1 MKKLILFGNGK
12 IADVVFYYFNN
23 HSKYNV
29 VAFTCDRDF
38 IVTPQFNGLPVI
50 PFEEI
55 EERFPPSDY
64 CMFIAIGYQDLN
76 NLRTK
81 KYMAAKEKGYNIIS
95 FIHPQ
100 TDVPNNVEIGENT
113 IIMNNAVVQP
123 CVKIG
128 NNVFVWGGTVIG
140 HHSIVGDN
148 CWLTSSTN
156 VSGNVVIGKNCF
168 FGINATLGH
177 SIKIGDNCFIGANAL
192 QVKNLANDK
201 VVIAESSKVI
211 KLSSKDFLRF
221 SNFGDL

>member
-23 HSKYNV
+23 DSSYK
-29 VAFTCDRDF
+29 VATFTCDRKF
-38 IVTPQFNGLPVI
+38 IASPQFNGLPVI
-50 PFEEI
+50 AFEEI
-55 EERFPPSDY
+55 EERCPPSEY
-64 CMFIAIGYQDLN
+64 CMFIATGYQDLN
-76 NLRTK
+76 SLRTK
-81 KYMAAKEKGYNIIS
+81 KYLAAKEKGYEIIS

-100 TDVPNNVEIGENT
+100 ADVPKNVSIGENT

-123 CVKIG
+123 SVKIG
-128 NNVFVWGGTVIG
+128 NNVFVWGGSVIG
-140 HHSIVGDN
+140 HHSVVGDN

-156 VSGNVVIGKNCF
+156 ISGNVVIGKNCF

-177 SIKIGDNCFIGANAL
+177 SITIGDNCFIGANAL
-192 QVKNLANDK
+192 QVKNLADDK

-221 SNFGDL
+221 SSFSEL